1 MSTSPATIAPG
12 SLDAAKPDR
21 AGRHLLLLLLA
32 AAATRLAWLWL
43 MPRQIVSVD
52 LKDWLI
58 VAGQLYVG
66 RNPYDTGVLN
76 WPPFWLESLYGLM
89 RLSDR
94 FHLSFYLCVRCFLIL
109 GDLGLLVAVYG
120 LLRLLDRQAPYFQLL
135 LWGYCLNPLLTLLTV
150 QHANFDAYAMIW
162 VVLFLCML
170 VRFRRGGQQVD
181 WILACLFLGMG
192 IFTKTFPLLLWPMLA
207 PGSARI
213 SRPARLL
220 GGGLLLGPTAL
231 SLAPLYILAR
241 SEISQYVLGYRGMGD
256 TFGLVSL
263 LRLAAV
269 PYDVAMYAR
278 VFSLSL
284 LGGTAALALLLRRRD
299 FKHDADLVLLSSV
312 LLLCVFTLGTGYGS
326 QYWFW
331 VVPLLLICYR
341 HYPILRHVLWAC
353 MVVTIA
359 SNLVEY
365 GVEGWLGGFLV
376 GWTHWPW
383 VSSLNYELQFSHI
396 AVPALHL
403 PMTLVACLTLFA
415 LANVLVRQYRLG
427 ARR

>member
-1 MSTSPATIAPG
+1 
-12 SLDAAKPDR
+12 
-21 AGRHLLLLLLA
+21 
-32 AAATRLAWLWL
+32 
-43 MPRQIVSVD
+43 
-52 LKDWLI
+52 
-58 VAGQLYVG
+58 
-66 RNPYDTGVLN
+66 
-76 WPPFWLESLYGLM
+76 
-89 RLSDR
+89 
-94 FHLSFYLCVRCFLIL
+94 
-109 GDLGLLVAVYG
+109 
-120 LLRLLDRQAPYFQLL
+120 
-135 LWGYCLNPLLTLLTV
+135 
-150 QHANFDAYAMIW
+150 
-162 VVLFLCML
+162 
-170 VRFRRGGQQVD
+170 
-181 WILACLFLGMG
+181 
-192 IFTKTFPLLLWPMLA
+192 
-207 PGSARI
+207 
-213 SRPARLL
+213 
-220 GGGLLLGPTAL
+220 
-231 SLAPLYILAR
+231 
-241 SEISQYVLGYRGMGD
+241 VLGYRGMGD
-256 TFGLVSL
+256 TFGIVSL
-263 LRLAAV
+263 LRLAGV